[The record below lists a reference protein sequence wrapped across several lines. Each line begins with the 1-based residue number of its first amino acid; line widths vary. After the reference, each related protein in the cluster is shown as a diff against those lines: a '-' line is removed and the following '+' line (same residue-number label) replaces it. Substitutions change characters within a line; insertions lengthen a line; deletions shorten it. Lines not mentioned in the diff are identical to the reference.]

1 MSLSKTWEI
10 WVRSVNYI
18 NVSPQVVILYYSL
31 AKNVTI
37 VGNWAEYKRELSE
50 LFLATV
56 CKSTITSIKIS
67 ITNSSLI
74 LQSQKNPADRSQDT
88 SPQSSLSVLST
99 TSPEPCFLCS
109 HPVPIVMLTVRFFL
123 HFKALSCT
131 FVCVEAEMAAH
142 CSSSGD
148 TCIVHITLTAQSSL
162 APVPHTHI
170 PGSRQPQLLAAVSA
184 QGPFS
189 QLGKRT
195 ISESVE
201 KPEGKSRETTNE
213 SLHGSPKLNALGK
226 QAFLSV
232 CSNWG
237 LIYQNFPINTCLR
250 EE

>member
-99 TSPEPCFLCS
+99 TSPEPCFSAHTQSLLSCLQFGFS
-109 HPVPIVMLTVRFFL
+109 FISKHCPALLSVWKLKWQPIVLPLET
-123 HFKALSCT
+123 HALST
-131 FVCVEAEMAAH
+131 
-142 CSSSGD
+142 SPWLSR
-148 TCIVHITLTAQSSL
+148 
-162 APVPHTHI
+162 VP
-170 PGSRQPQLLAAVSA
+170 
-184 QGPFS
+184 
-189 QLGKRT
+189 
-195 ISESVE
+195 
-201 KPEGKSRETTNE
+201 
-213 SLHGSPKLNALGK
+213 
-226 QAFLSV
+226 
-232 CSNWG
+232 
-237 LIYQNFPINTCLR
+237 
-250 EE
+250 